1 MYIQYVKKSE
11 SSSASSSTSSNSG
24 LRKGVVF
31 HPFCLQSSF
40 RMVTYNL
47 KLPKLKFRET
57 EFLVFDLHILVAN
70 KP

>member
-1 MYIQYVKKSE
+1 MSLPVRLQVHQ
-11 SSSASSSTSSNSG
+11 AG
-24 LRKGVVF
+24 FRKGVVF

-47 KLPKLKFRET
+47 KLPKLKFSET
-57 EFLVFDLHILVAN
+57 EFLVFDLLHILVAN